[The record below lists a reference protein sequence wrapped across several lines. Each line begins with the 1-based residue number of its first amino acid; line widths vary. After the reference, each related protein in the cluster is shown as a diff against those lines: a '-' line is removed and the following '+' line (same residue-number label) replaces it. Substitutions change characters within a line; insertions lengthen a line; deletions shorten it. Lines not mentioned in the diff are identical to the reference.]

1 MPGWD
6 GEPGGRRRRPPPHQP
21 RTTRVAQDS
30 SFPGAPQPG
39 PGMPP
44 ALAPGPGCP
53 GPRPRPSRCRA
64 PGKLCRQAGRDQR
77 VAGNRLDQLSRQGGL
92 APCDPALPIDLDELR
107 VRTRPDKDQ
116 AFLARLE
123 QTPSSGLGQGSQ
135 GLALFPAHDVGP
147 HPAVGAGVGRRS
159 QSRHEM
165 DRPRPDLWKC
175 TSHHGIGQLGK
186 ARGRKHVRHRQQAFL
201 GREHPGGDDQI
212 RARRCSRSLRR
223 PISKSS
229 RLRDHFAD
237 RVGQSLA

>member
-6 GEPGGRRRRPPPHQP
+6 GEPGDRRRRPPPRQP
-21 RTTRVAQDS
+21 RTTRVARDS

-44 ALAPGPGCP
+44 ALAPGPGWPAPPASAVSMSSARGSSAGKLAAINVWRATDWIRSPASVVWLRVIRPCP
-53 GPRPRPSRCRA
+53 STSTSFECEPGQTKTRPSW
-64 PGKLCRQAGRDQR
+64 PGS
-77 VAGNRLDQLSRQGGL
+77 SR
-92 APCDPALPIDLDELR
+92 PLR
-107 VRTRPDKDQ
+107 VSS
-116 AFLARLE
+116 ARASRVLHSAPRMTSARI
-123 QTPSSGLGQGSQ
+123 QPSG
-135 GLALFPAHDVGP
+135 PAS
-147 HPAVGAGVGRRS
+147 AGS

-186 ARGRKHVRHRQQAFL
+186 ARGRKHVRHRQQAFI

-223 PISKSS
+223 PI
-229 RLRDHFAD
+229 
-237 RVGQSLA
+237 V